1 MIEKDDEAHVFRV
14 TIVVVCDDHKAE
26 QFEALLEEHL
36 SEMKNK
42 IMKKL
47 GMETTESDD

>member
-1 MIEKDDEAHVFRV
+1 MTDKQEDAHVFRV